1 MRPSSCAHF
10 YSLLIVAK
18 YPTTPLSNAPLDLR
32 RADLGPSHDALAAA
46 LLFSMEGYLYYVV
59 IHIRYCIDLIHQS
72 SQELALLMRERNDK
86 LRVMEHIQRG
96 GPQLLL
102 AKD

>member
-1 MRPSSCAHF
+1 
-10 YSLLIVAK
+10 VAK
-18 YPTTPLSNAPLDLR
+18 DRTIPLSDAPLDLR

-46 LLFSMEGYLYYVV
+46 VLFSREGYLYHVA
-59 IHIRYCIDLIHQS
+59 IHICYCIDLIHQS
-72 SQELALLMRERNDK
+72 SQELALLMRERGDK